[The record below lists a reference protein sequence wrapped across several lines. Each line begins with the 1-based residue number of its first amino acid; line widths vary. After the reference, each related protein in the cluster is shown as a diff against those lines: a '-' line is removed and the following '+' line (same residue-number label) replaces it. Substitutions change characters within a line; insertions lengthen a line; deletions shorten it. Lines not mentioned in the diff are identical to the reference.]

1 MNSVAVSF
9 GLSAGTIDPFEG
21 RATKPED
28 SPAMRFLR
36 LSLKSLT
43 LAILMAKTGL
53 HAPGQDWVNS
63 IFPDR
68 NHEFGTVAKGSKLRY
83 SFKVV
88 NVTDKELHIAGYE
101 TKCGCT
107 DVKIGADTIPPGTQT
122 TIEATLDTTN
132 FTGLKPSGLTLVI
145 DRPSPARVELNMT
158 CFIRA
163 DVTLQPGQL
172 DFGSVKRTDGPSQT
186 MNLQYLGGNADFR
199 VTGSQHHSPRLKVKI
214 TEESRANGQANYKIV
229 ANLEP
234 TGPLGFYK
242 DQITLK
248 TNDPASPE
256 IPIFVTGQIQGLL
269 SASPSVMNLGQVAK
283 GALVQKTVILKS
295 EKPFVVKE
303 TKASKGEVTV
313 AASNPPAD
321 QPVRTLNI
329 TYKAPDKPGP
339 DHAVLEITSDIP
351 EEPPARINLFATVMP

>member
-1 MNSVAVSF
+1 M
-9 GLSAGTIDPFEG
+9 
-21 RATKPED
+21 R
-28 SPAMRFLR
+28 SPR
-36 LSLKSLT
+36 LSQASFLVVCLFAAAGVQVT
-43 LAILMAKTGL
+43 A
-53 HAPGQDWVNS
+53 QDWVNA

-88 NVTDKELHIAGYE
+88 NSTDKELHIAGYE

-107 DVKIGADTIPPGTQT
+107 EVKIGADTVPPGTQT
-122 TIEATLDTTN
+122 TIEATLDTKN

-145 DRPSPARVELNMT
+145 DRPGPARVELNMS

-163 DVTLQPGQL
+163 DVTLQPGQF
-172 DFGSVKRTDGPSQT
+172 DFGAVKRTDGPTQT
-186 MNLQYLGGNADFR
+186 LNLQYIGGNADFR

-214 TEESRANGQANYKIV
+214 TEENRANGQANYRIV

-234 TGPLGFYK
+234 KGPLGFYK

-283 GALVQKTVILKS
+283 GAAVQKTVILKAD
-295 EKPFVVKE
+295 KPFTVKE
-303 TKASKGEVTV
+303 TKATKGEVT
-313 AASNPPAD
+313 AAAPNAQTD
-321 QPVRTLNI
+321 QPVRTLSI

-351 EEPPARINLFATVMP
+351 EEPPARINLFATVIP